1 MKPPPFRYAA
11 PRSVDQVLAVLA
23 AYGTQAKVLAGG
35 QSLMP
40 LLNLRLARPAVL
52 VDLNRV
58 VGLDYIRDDAG
69 EVVIGAMT
77 RQRTAERSPLV
88 RRMTPLLADALPLV
102 GHPPIRTRGTVG
114 GSIAH
119 ADPSAELP
127 TVLLALDGT
136 VVVRGPG
143 GTRHVPAREF
153 FVSYLTTALGPA
165 DLLVEVRF
173 PAHPD
178 AGTAFMEVAR
188 RHGDYALAAVAA
200 VVRWRDGRCA
210 GVRLAF
216 GGVGPTPVRIP
227 EAEAAVE
234 GRELTAAVVA
244 EVQKVVAAR
253 LQPDSD
259 IHASADYRREVA
271 GVLAG
276 RALRAAVARAQTAG

>member
-11 PRSVDQVLAVLA
+11 PTSVDQALALLSA
-23 AYGTQAKVLAGG
+23 FGPEAKVLAGG

-40 LLNLRLARPAVL
+40 LLNLRLVRPGVL

-58 VGLDYIRDDAG
+58 RELDYIREDDG
-69 EVVIGAMT
+69 EVAIGAMT
-77 RQRTAERSPLV
+77 RQRTAERSALV
-88 RRMTPLLADALPLV
+88 RRLLPLLADALPLV

-127 TVLLALDGT
+127 AVLLALDGS
-136 VVVRGPG
+136 VVVRGPA
-143 GTRHVPAREF
+143 GTRRIPAADF
-153 FVSYLTTALGPA
+153 FVSYLTTALAPE

-173 PAHPD
+173 PAHPG

-188 RHGDYALAAVAA
+188 RHGDYALVGAAAL
-200 VVRWRDGRCA
+200 VRLRDGRCQ

-216 GGVGPTPVRIP
+216 TGVGPTPVRVA

-234 GRELTAAVVA
+234 GRELTPAVAA
-244 EVQKVVAAR
+244 EVRKVVAAR
-253 LQPDSD
+253 LEPDSD
-259 IHASADYRREVA
+259 IHASAEYRREVA
-271 GVLAG
+271 GVLAE
-276 RALRAAVARAQTAG
+276 RALRRAADRAREVG